1 MNGEIIEE
9 FFKERKLFIYLPPS
23 YSNGE
28 QGFPVV
34 YVQDGDYLFGSKKAI
49 EELEVMFK
57 NGELKEIILVGVTSN
72 KRNDEYTPWYGK
84 PLAEKFDDFGG
95 KGKEYLDFLVNELKV
110 YIDNKY
116 STLKGNTAIAG
127 ASLGALISLY
137 GAYIYPEVFNK
148 FGCISPSLWYEGFLE
163 FMSRENL
170 EVSTQRIYMDVG
182 SKEGSGKKSIQLFM
196 PENVEEGYRLISSK
210 ALNPQNVKFIKEEG
224 ASHTEEAFVRR
235 FPNAIK
241 WLFS

>member
-9 FFKERKLFIYLPPS
+9 FFRERKLFIYLPPS
-23 YSNGE
+23 YSNEE

-34 YVQDGDYLFGSKKAI
+34 YVQDGDYLFSREKSV
-49 EELEVMFK
+49 EELESMFK
-57 NGELKEIILVGVTSN
+57 NGELKEIILVGVTSD

-84 PLAEKFDDFGG
+84 QLAEKFADFGG

-110 YIDNKY
+110 YIDSEYN
-116 STLKGNTAIAG
+116 TLKENTAIAG
-127 ASLGALISLY
+127 ASLGGLISLY
-137 GAYIYPEVFNK
+137 GAYIYPQVFNK

-163 FMSRENL
+163 FISRENL
-170 EVSTQRIYMDVG
+170 KVSTQRIYIDVG
-182 SKEGSGKKSIQLFM
+182 TKEGSGKKSIQLFM
-196 PENVEEGYRLISSK
+196 PENVEEGYRLISSN
-210 ALNPQNVKFIKEEG
+210 ALNPKNVKFIKEEG
-224 ASHTEEAFVRR
+224 ASHNEEAFVRR